1 MVRRGA
7 RMLSWLGL
15 MVALTGSVAGAD
27 PNHSGPDHG
36 SATSFAYTALNDLPH
51 GIAADERLVF
61 IALPL
66 AGKVSVLDR
75 FTGNQIAELPAPA
88 GGFGLPFAVK
98 ISRDGHLVLLDSGG
112 FPSPV
117 SPSIPSVDDYSYSY
131 DPRTR
136 HFSATLERSVR
147 FDGLPV
153 IFAEDIEV
161 VSRDL
166 YVVSESVIGGLWLV
180 HGDGSITP
188 GIFPDNPAVPLPEL
202 GGCGMPAITI
212 GNVPFDPGFA
222 PGVNSLA
229 KRGDELYFTSSC
241 LGGLYKVP
249 VATLSDTSRTP
260 GARAN
265 DIQTVSAR
273 PAGTLEA
280 LEGLAFPT
288 GEPGDRWVYVGDPF
302 HLRVIRIDVE
312 SGAREVVGDDPTLFN
327 FPVGLAWLPSLFGT
341 RELLVTSDQEYRLAG
356 LNPALSQDELQPPF
370 LVTAIVPDARDCG
383 H

>member
-1 MVRRGA
+1 MVREGA

-15 MVALTGSVAGAD
+15 VVVLAGSAARAD
-27 PNHSGPDHG
+27 SRHSGPDHG
-36 SATSFAYTALNDLPH
+36 GDTSFVYTALNDLPH

-75 FTGNQIAELPAPA
+75 FTGSEIAELPAPA
-88 GGFGLPFAVK
+88 GGFGLPFVV
-98 ISRDGHLVLLDSGG
+98 RVPRPGHLVLLDSGG

-131 DPRTR
+131 DARTR
-136 HFSATLERSVR
+136 QFSATLERSVR

-153 IFAEDIEV
+153 IFAEDVEV
-161 VSRDL
+161 VSPDL

-188 GIFPDNPAVPLPEL
+188 GIFPDNPAVPLPAL

-222 PGVNSLA
+222 PGINSLA
-229 KRGDELYFTSSC
+229 KRGDQLYFTSSC

-249 VATLSDTSRTP
+249 VATLLDQSRTP
-260 GARAN
+260 GARAS

-288 GEPGDRWVYVGDPF
+288 GEPTDRWAYVGDPF

-312 SGAREVVGDDPTLFN
+312 TGAREVVGDDPTLFN
-327 FPVGLAWLPSLFGT
+327 FPVGLTWLPTLFGT

-370 LVTAIVPDARDCG
+370 LVTAVVPNEACLG